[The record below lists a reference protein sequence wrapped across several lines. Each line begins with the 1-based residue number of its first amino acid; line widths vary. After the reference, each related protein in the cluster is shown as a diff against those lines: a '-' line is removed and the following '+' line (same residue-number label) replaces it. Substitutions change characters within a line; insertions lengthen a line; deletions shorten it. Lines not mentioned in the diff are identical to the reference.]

1 MKNNTNISD
10 FVQSAVFF
18 SDYPTTLI
26 LSAILIRSSW
36 PRYGWCYHYN
46 EGKKSGFFCISF
58 WGLRPAFKRHTWW
71 ILVVSTPS
79 TPSGLSYLPLVSAA
93 IGQITFASSNALL
106 IYI

>member
-46 EGKKSGFFCISF
+46 EGKNQDFFAYLFEDLDQPSKDTLDGF
-58 WGLRPAFKRHTWW
+58 
-71 ILVVSTPS
+71 
-79 TPSGLSYLPLVSAA
+79 
-93 IGQITFASSNALL
+93 Q
-106 IYI
+106 